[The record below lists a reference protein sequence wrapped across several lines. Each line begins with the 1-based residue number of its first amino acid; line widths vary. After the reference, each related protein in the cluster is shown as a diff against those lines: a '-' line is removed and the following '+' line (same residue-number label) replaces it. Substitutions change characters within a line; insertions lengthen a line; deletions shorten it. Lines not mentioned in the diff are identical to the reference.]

1 MLGRFYIYTL
11 LTLLVILTPVLGLGI
26 MPGAIEVPNTPGA
39 QFNYTF
45 QVINNDGK
53 SMNVTFVKQG
63 ELVDYVQFDNTTVL
77 LNDGESI
84 SFPVQFTVPSTL
96 SSGEHRVY
104 IGALQIPENPTGIN
118 AAVSILAHISVRAI
132 YPSTYAETEL
142 QAKDINLGE
151 TEPFIVIVKNY
162 GSNTINSVQ
171 GNVEIYNANT
181 LIETLPL
188 TATKDIGLQETSNM
202 YANWKPSKPGL
213 YTARAFVNY
222 DGSQAISNNVT
233 FRVGDAN
240 LDLQDFT
247 PKELKSGELNR
258 IQVRVQSTWSE
269 NINAFAKMT
278 LLKDGQVVAEGSSP
292 TDAIRPWQV
301 QDLGVYLDLA
311 NVAPGTYSATAI
323 LEYNDKEKNMTADV
337 TVIKA
342 ASMTPTNTSLIPL
355 AILILAVLALLVYS
369 RRRKSNNAPR
379 TLL

>member
-1 MLGRFYIYTL
+1 
-11 LTLLVILTPVLGLGI
+11 VLGLGI

-222 DGSQAISNNVT
+222 DGLQAISNNVT

-269 NINAFAKMT
+269 NINAFARMT